1 MQKNLMGECKMSET
15 IITEIGSLVQSFE
28 KEKILILF
36 GPNAP
41 QELREISVIHQFKS
55 DVNDDLLVEDGKLYL
70 GDQEYS
76 ITAVGSSANKNL
88 KELGHIS
95 IYFSEPSKDILPGA
109 VFVAPYVFPKLKI
122 GEVIRFEK

>member
-95 IYFSEPSKDILPGA
+95 IY
-109 VFVAPYVFPKLKI
+109 
-122 GEVIRFEK
+122 